1 MGWKLLFC
9 TEEGTLVANI
19 FWGLSIQQR
28 TNSAFKTKRLWPQ
41 LEAHPAP
48 GSAALWMLGRA
59 LTRHEDDLGLV
70 VWVPIRGGLGQV
82 LNSHF
87 ILLAR
92 IYHKVAEG
100 KPPLRK
106 RGDGMGHTM
115 PSPIVCKVP
124 VSHLPANRQTNT
136 RLKG

>member
-1 MGWKLLFC
+1 M
-9 TEEGTLVANI
+9 AY
-19 FWGLSIQQR
+19 
-28 TNSAFKTKRLWPQ
+28 
-41 LEAHPAP
+41 PAP
-48 GSAALWMLGRA
+48 GSAP
-59 LTRHEDDLGLV
+59 TRHKDDPGLV
-70 VWVPIRGGLGQV
+70 VWVPIRDGLGQV
-82 LNSHF
+82 VNSHF

-124 VSHLPANRQTNT
+124 VSHLPIISQQANKQKDKRITT
-136 RLKG
+136 DSHIRGMLSFSFLSI